1 MNLCVWVYVSAQW
14 LVSRCCLVRDW
25 PVCQQEV
32 KRSNTHLQL
41 DSESEIQREREW
53 QRARLTGKERDGRRS
68 SCYNKRRLIHYAKQ
82 TFRTHQQLLMLCSAI
97 CCTKWFMHFRKNFSW
112 ENKVMTK
119 EKKFVLEHHLTF
131 PHNQSPQKQYWQV
144 LLQRLLN
151 YSAMHIILF

>member
-1 MNLCVWVYVSAQW
+1 MYVHGVKHRYSWLYVNLCVWVYVSAQW

-25 PVCQQEV
+25 PICQQEV

-41 DSESEIQREREW
+41 ESESDIQREREW

-82 TFRTHQQLLMLCSAI
+82 TFQTHQQLLILSFAI

-119 EKKFVLEHHLTF
+119 EKKWETLFLLTSS
-131 PHNQSPQKQYWQV
+131 NLYSSTISC
-144 LLQRLLN
+144 LLTN
-151 YSAMHIILF
+151 